1 MLTIENLT
9 AAVTDDDGE
18 TTQILRGIDLQIGPG
33 EVHAVMGPNGSGKST
48 LSNVLTGREGYEISG
63 KVLFDGADLLS
74 LEPEERAAA
83 GLFLAFQYPVEIPG
97 VGNMYFLRT
106 AVNAVR
112 TARGEPELSATEFL
126 GTARAAMAELEMD
139 PAFLSRS
146 VNAGF
151 SGGEKKR
158 NEILQMS
165 LLQPRLA
172 ILDETDS
179 GLDIDALRIVAGGIE
194 KLRGPERSMLI
205 ITHYPRLLEYVQ
217 PDKVHV
223 LRSGRFVREGGP
235 ELAYELEEMGYGA
248 EGAPAPDGDGA
259 TTDVTGAPGPDA
271 GERTGSEPSPA
282 GDAPQARS
290 LL

>member
-1 MLTIENLT
+1 MLSINDLT
-9 AAVTDDDGE
+9 ASVEDN
-18 TTQILRGIDLQIGPG
+18 QILRGIDLEIAPG
-33 EVHAVMGPNGSGKST
+33 EVHAIMGPNGSGKST
-48 LSNVLTGREGYEISG
+48 LSSVLAGRDGYEVEG
-63 KVLFDGADLLS
+63 KVLFDGADLLTM
-74 LEPEERAAA
+74 EPEERAAA

-112 TARGEPELSATEFL
+112 EARGEPELSATEFL
-126 GTARAAMAELEMD
+126 GEARSAMAALEMD

-158 NEILQMS
+158 NEVLQMS
-165 LLQPRLA
+165 LLKPRLA

-179 GLDIDALRIVAGGIE
+179 GLDIDALRIVANGIQA
-194 KLRGPERSMLI
+194 LRDGERSMLV

-223 LRSGRFVREGGP
+223 LQAGQIVREGGP
-235 ELAYELEEMGYGA
+235 ELAHELEAAGYGDRPEPTGTEPGA
-248 EGAPAPDGDGA
+248 DDAAPAA
-259 TTDVTGAPGPDA
+259 A
-271 GERTGSEPSPA
+271 SSK
-282 GDAPQARS
+282 PQARS